1 LQQSIVKVR
10 YAPNRGG
17 SHWQA
22 HGRYLAREGA
32 QQEGQRGLGFD
43 AREQGIDIPG
53 RLSQWER
60 AGDLRLWKL
69 IVSPE
74 AGERLDLR
82 QHARELVATLEGDLG
97 LHLEWVGIEH
107 FDTAHPHVHI
117 AIRGRDQ
124 EGAVFRMPREYVGHG
139 IRLRSQELAT
149 QVLGLRREHDRT
161 AARERAVKAQ
171 SFGELD
177 RMLERRAD
185 PQGRIEFE
193 AVVPSS
199 EASRELRLQLLR
211 RLGFLSGL
219 GLAERIGKRTFQLSE
234 DHRAALKQ
242 MQLARDL
249 EGGMTRHGELLV
261 DPDAPQLFTE
271 LAPGVELHGR
281 VVGGAEDEAGGRTL
295 LILEGTD
302 GAVHFVPQ
310 TPEIEEQRDAGELVR
325 GDIVTFRATHALPE
339 SEQALLVEVIHHGR
353 LPELEAVLEPSTL
366 LDLVAVQTVRE
377 HGGELPLDGPL
388 TGFGAELREA
398 LEGRLPLLEE
408 RGLLE
413 VQEEERGGERFRRL
427 VVALDAEERIDRAM
441 KERSRGLTPLA
452 EVERVHGKPV
462 AHAKLEP
469 GRAYQGRVVAMASD
483 AEGTAYVVLDTDPTL
498 TAIPALNRRPE
509 VGQEI
514 YARAVTQEVAGE
526 RRWTLAWQIDDLEQE
541 RARDRGRER

>member
-1 LQQSIVKVR
+1 VLQQSIVKVR

-17 SHWQA
+17 SHWRA

-53 RLSQWER
+53 RLSQWET
-60 AGDLRLWKL
+60 AGDPRLWKL

-82 QHARELVATLEGDLG
+82 QHAGELVATMEGDLG
-97 LHLEWVGIEH
+97 LHLEWLGIEH

-117 AIRGRDQ
+117 AIRGRSR
-124 EGAVFRMPREYVGHG
+124 EGVVFRMPREYVGHG

-149 QVLGLRREHDRT
+149 QILGLRREHDR
-161 AARERAVKAQ
+161 AEARERAVKAR

-219 GLAERIGKRTFQLSE
+219 GLAERIGKRTFHLSE
-234 DHRAALKQ
+234 DHRAALEQ

-249 EGGMTRHGELLV
+249 ERGMTRYGELLV

-271 LAPGVELHGR
+271 LAPGVALHGR
-281 VVGGAEDEAGGRTL
+281 VVGGAEDEIGGRTL

-310 TPEIEEQRDAGELVR
+310 TPEIEELREGGEIVR
-325 GDIVTFRATHALPE
+325 GDIITFRASHAPSE
-339 SEQALLVEVIHHGR
+339 SERAALVEVIQHGR
-353 LPELEAVLEPSTL
+353 LTELEAISDPSTL
-366 LDLVAVQTVRE
+366 LDLVAVQTVRQ
-377 HGGELPLDGPL
+377 HGGDLPVDSPL
-388 TGFGAELREA
+388 IGFGAELREA
-398 LEGRLPLLEE
+398 IEGRLLRLQE
-408 RGLLE
+408 RGLLRVE
-413 VQEEERGGERFRRL
+413 EEERGVRRL
-427 VVALDAEERIDRAM
+427 AVAFDAEERIERAM
-441 KERSRGLTPLA
+441 KDRDRGLTSLS
-452 EVERVHGKPV
+452 EVERIHGKPV
-462 AHAKLEP
+462 GHGKLEP
-469 GRAYQGRVVAMASD
+469 GRAYPGRVVAMASD
-483 AEGTAYVVLDTDPTL
+483 AEGRAYVVLDTDPTF
-498 TAIPALNRRPE
+498 TAIPAANRRSE

-514 YARAVTQEVAGE
+514 YARVVTQEVAGE
-526 RRWTLAWQIDDLEQE
+526 GRWTLAWQIDDLEQE
-541 RARDRGRER
+541 RKRDRGRER